1 MLGGELIAWSAPR
14 DKKRLDYYEIA
25 LNLFFVMLL
34 VMMNGFFVATEFAIV
49 KVRSSRLETLIQEG
63 NSKARYA
70 KIMTDHLDAFLS
82 VTQLGIT
89 LASLGL
95 GWIGEPAV
103 SRMLEPVF
111 ALAGVSAEAG
121 HTISFFVGFSIIT
134 ALHIILGELA
144 PKSLAIQKAEAVTL
158 FVAMPMLT
166 FNKLMYP
173 AVWLLNHIANWVVHI
188 LGFQVAGEAEEAH
201 TEEEIRIL
209 MEESHR
215 QGLIDKT
222 ELTFVDNVFD
232 FADRSVREIMIP
244 RTDMVCVYVEDS
256 FRENLRTALENHFTR
271 YPICDE
277 DKDNI
282 IGFLH
287 IKDLLR
293 TLENGSEKALDLKS
307 LARKVLAVP
316 ESMPISNLL
325 RILQKQKS
333 QLAIVVDE
341 YGGTAGMVT
350 IEDIL
355 EELVGEIQ
363 DEFDEEMPLVIKK
376 GENTYSVDAKLL
388 LEEINDM
395 LEMTLDSESFDTIG
409 GWLYSKIEIPPQ
421 VGEMVT
427 YNGDEFTVE
436 EVDNMRITRV
446 LIHVNRMLVEEHDEL
461 NEAVANGV
469 RKKEG
474 VL

>member
-1 MLGGELIAWSAPR
+1 MHGWESC
-14 DKKRLDYYEIA
+14 DKKCLDYYEIA
-25 LNLFFVMLL
+25 LNLFLVMLL
-34 VMMNGFFVATEFAIV
+34 VVMNGFFVATEFAIV
-49 KVRSSRLETLIQEG
+49 KVRASRMESLVQDG
-63 NSKARYA
+63 NRKAQYA
-70 KIMTDHLDAFLS
+70 KIMTDNLDAYLS

-103 SRMLEPVF
+103 ARMLEPLF
-111 ALAGVSAEAG
+111 LLCGVSAELG
-121 HTISFFVGFSIIT
+121 HTISFIVGFSFIT

-144 PKSLAIQKAEAVTL
+144 PKSMAIQKAEAVTL

-166 FNKLMYP
+166 FHKLMYP
-173 AVWLLNHIANWVVHI
+173 AVWILNHVANWVIHM
-188 LGFQVAGEAEEAH
+188 LGFRVAGEAEDAH
-201 TEEEIRIL
+201 TEDELMIL

-244 RTDMVCVYVEDS
+244 RTDMVCVYAEDT
-256 FRENLRTALENHFTR
+256 FQDNLDMALENHFTR
-271 YPICDE
+271 YPVCEE

-293 TLENGSEKALDLKS
+293 AMKNNKEPDIKA
-307 LARKVLAVP
+307 LARKVLSVP

-325 RILQKQKS
+325 KTLQKQKS

-350 IEDIL
+350 VEDIL

-363 DEFDEEMPLVIKK
+363 DEFDEETPLVINK
-376 GENTYSVDAKLL
+376 GENIYSVDAKLL

-395 LEMTLDSESFDTIG
+395 LEMQLDSESFDTIG
-409 GWLYSKIEIPPQ
+409 GWLYSKIEIPPTI
-421 VGEMVT
+421 GETVED
-427 YNGDEFTVE
+427 NGDEFIVE
-436 EVDNMRITRV
+436 EVDNVRITRV
-446 LIHVNRMLVEEHDEL
+446 LIKLNRKLVEEHDEL
-461 NEAVANGV
+461 TEAMVAAE
-469 RKKEG
+469 KKTI
-474 VL
+474 

>member
-1 MLGGELIAWSAPR
+1 MAAEPCDR
-14 DKKRLDYYEIA
+14 NCLDYYEIA
-25 LNLFFVMLL
+25 LNLFLVMLL
-34 VMMNGFFVATEFAIV
+34 VLMNGFFVATEFAIV
-49 KVRSSRLETLIQEG
+49 KVRASRLEALVQEG
-63 NSKARYA
+63 DNKAKYA
-70 KIMTDHLDAFLS
+70 KTLTDNLDAYLS

-103 SRMLEPVF
+103 AKMLEPLFHVF
-111 ALAGVSAEAG
+111 GVPAEMG
-121 HTISFFVGFSIIT
+121 HTISFVVGFSIIT

-158 FVAMPMLT
+158 FAAVPMIA
-166 FNKLMYP
+166 FHKLMYP
-173 AVWLLNHIANWVVHI
+173 AVWLLNHVANWVIHV

-201 TEEEIRIL
+201 TEDELMIL

-244 RTDMVCVYVEDS
+244 RTDMICVYVEDS
-256 FRENLRTALENHFTR
+256 FQDNLNTALENHFTR
-271 YPICDE
+271 YPVCDE

-293 TLENGSEKALDLKS
+293 AMKNDKKTTIKPLV
-307 LARKVLAVP
+307 RKILSVP

-325 RILQKQKS
+325 KMLQKQKA

-350 IEDIL
+350 LEDIL

-363 DEFDEEMPLVIKK
+363 DEFDEETPLVINK
-376 GENTYSVDAKLL
+376 GDNVYSVDAKLL
-388 LEEINDM
+388 LEEVNDM
-395 LEMTLDSESFDTIG
+395 LEMKLDSDSFDTIG
-409 GWLYSKIEIPPQ
+409 GWLYSKIEIPPKI
-421 VGEMVT
+421 GET
-427 YNGDEFTVE
+427 IEFNGDAFIVE
-436 EVDNMRITRV
+436 EVDNVRITRV
-446 LIHVNRMLVEEHDEL
+446 LIKLNRKLVEEHDEL
-461 NEAVANGV
+461 TEAMVADDAV
-469 RKKEG
+469 TVPK
-474 VL
+474 

>member
-1 MLGGELIAWSAPR
+1 
-14 DKKRLDYYEIA
+14 
-25 LNLFFVMLL
+25 MLL
-34 VMMNGFFVATEFAIV
+34 VLMNGFFVATEFAIV

-63 NSKARYA
+63 NKKAQYA
-70 KIMTDHLDAFLS
+70 KTMTDNLDAYLS

-103 SRMLEPVF
+103 ARLLEPVF
-111 ALAGVSAEAG
+111 SLFGIAGDLA
-121 HTISFFVGFSIIT
+121 HTIAFFVGFSIIT
-134 ALHIILGELA
+134 ALHIIMGELA

-158 FVAMPMLT
+158 FAAMPMLT

-173 AVWLLNHIANWVVHI
+173 AVWLLNHLANWVIEV
-188 LGFQVAGEAEEAH
+188 LGFQPAGEAEEAH
-201 TEEEIRIL
+201 TEDELMIL

-232 FADRSVREIMIP
+232 FSDRSVREIMIP

-256 FRENLRTALENHFTR
+256 FQENVNVTLGNPYTR
-271 YPICDE
+271 YPICEE

-293 TLENGSEKALDLKS
+293 AMEKNERPDIKS
-307 LARKVLAVP
+307 LARKALAVP

-325 RILQKQKS
+325 KMLQKQKS

-350 IEDIL
+350 LEDIL

-363 DEFDEEMPLVIKK
+363 DEFDQEVPLVINK
-376 GENTYSVDAKLL
+376 GENLYSVDAKLL

-395 LEMTLDSESFDTIG
+395 LEMSLDSESFDTIG
-409 GWLYSKIEIPPQ
+409 GWLYSKIEIPPT
-421 VGEMVT
+421 VGKTVEFG
-427 YNGDEFTVE
+427 GDEFIVE
-436 EVDNMRITRV
+436 EVDNVRITRV
-446 LIHVNRMLVEEHDEL
+446 LIRVNRKLVEEHDEL
-461 NEAVANGV
+461 NEAVAQNIG
-469 RKKEG
+469 
-474 VL
+474 